1 MTVKIGNQIYRN
13 ITMIQDMQSRKIAV
27 VLITNS
33 WEQIEIPVTEND
45 EIIFILEGQDVRKG
59 N

>member
-1 MTVKIGNQIYRN
+1 MTVKIGNHDYKNIAQI
-13 ITMIQDMQSRKIAV
+13 TDMQTKKISI

-33 WEQIEIPVTEND
+33 GEQIEIPVTEND
-45 EIIFILEGQDVRKG
+45 EIIFTMEGQDARKE